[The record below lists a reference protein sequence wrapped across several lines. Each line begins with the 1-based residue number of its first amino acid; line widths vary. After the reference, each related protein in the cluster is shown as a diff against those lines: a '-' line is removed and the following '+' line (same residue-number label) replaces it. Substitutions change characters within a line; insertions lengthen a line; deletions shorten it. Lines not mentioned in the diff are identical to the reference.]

1 MKSYNETMV
10 AYVATPAT
18 AEDAA
23 IIKSIPEK
31 RFNEL
36 VEEAK
41 KAGTDAPERIKIQT
55 FTFHEVESVDEISTL
70 FAEDSVNVANRGG
83 VLKQQTFVR
92 GLMTDEEWEAVE
104 GAYDLAEACAR
115 LTERV
120 KATPVE
126 KAAKALSKLS
136 ADDIAALL
144 ARFQGVGAT
153 ADASA

>member
-1 MKSYNETMV
+1 MKDYAETMV
-10 AYVATPAT
+10 AYSVVPEGETEAV
-18 AEDAA
+18 
-23 IIKSIPEK
+23 IKSIPEK
-31 RFNEL
+31 RFNEM

-41 KAGTDAPERIKIQT
+41 KAGTVPPEPLKVQT
-55 FTFHEVESVDEISTL
+55 FTFHEVESVDEIAAL
-70 FAEDSVNVANRGG
+70 FGEDAVNVANRGG

-92 GLMTDEEWEAVE
+92 GLMTDEEWEPVE

-136 ADDIAALL
+136 AEDIAALL
-144 ARFQGVGAT
+144 ARFQGAE
-153 ADASA
+153 ASASA